1 MLDFVAIDFETANSR
16 ADSACQFAAVVFEQG
31 KIVHEASWL
40 IKPPRMYFS
49 PQNIAVHGILPE
61 QVANQPN
68 FAQVWEQCKPLLDG
82 RILVAHNARFD
93 LGVLTSTLATYDI
106 AIPRIDFSCTRLISQ
121 RCWPGHIS
129 YGLAALAE
137 RFEIR
142 FQHHDALEDSRTCGD
157 IAIRA
162 AEQLEARSFDD
173 LEKKLFITRGVV
185 SLGQISSPK
194 TIKRSRS
201 AWPLS
206 KQALNNPPDSN
217 QPFAN
222 PTIIN
227 RPEVSYGRQGVPSR
241 KAKVDVQVNTERI
254 QALAGNE
261 KPFAGRRIFFTGKLM
276 GLSRCDAMALA
287 TSLGATCENEVSPHT
302 DYVIMGQ
309 PDPNSPV
316 PTTALAALQS
326 QDNSVPRDKP
336 IRLLSER
343 QFVQLLPGGQA
354 AIEVQIRRRG

>member
-16 ADSACQFAAVVFEQG
+16 PDSACQFAVVVIEKG
-31 KIVHEASWL
+31 KMVHEASWL
-40 IKPPRMYFS
+40 VKPPRNYFS

-61 QVANQPN
+61 HVADQPN
-68 FAQVWEQCKPLLDG
+68 FAQVWEQCKPVLDG

-106 AIPRIDFSCTRLISQ
+106 AIPRIDFSCTRLIAQ
-121 RCWPGHIS
+121 RCWPGHSS

-157 IAIRA
+157 VALRA
-162 AEQLEARSFDD
+162 ASEVQAESFDD
-173 LEKKLFITRGVV
+173 LEKKLLITRGVV

-194 TIKRSRS
+194 SIKRSRS
-201 AWPLS
+201 AWPNS
-206 KQALNNPPDSN
+206 KQPIVN
-217 QPFAN
+217 Q
-222 PTIIN
+222 
-227 RPEVSYGRQGVPSR
+227 PEVSYGRQGVPSR

-254 QALAGNE
+254 QAIAGNE
-261 KPFAGRRIFFTGKLM
+261 KPLAGRRIFFTGKLM
-276 GLSRCDAMALA
+276 GLSRIDAMALA
-287 TSLGATCENEVSPHT
+287 SSLGATCENDVGPNT
-302 DYVIMGQ
+302 GYVIMGQ
-309 PDPNSPV
+309 PDANSPV
-316 PTTALAALQS
+316 PLSVLSTLQS
-326 QDNSVPRDKP
+326 NENSAARDKP

-354 AIEVQIRRRG
+354 AIEIQIRRRG

>member
-1 MLDFVAIDFETANSR
+1 MLDFVAIDFETANNR
-16 ADSACQFAAVVFEQG
+16 PDSACQFAIVVIEEG
-31 KIVHEASWL
+31 RIVHEASWL
-40 IKPPRMYFS
+40 VKPPRLYFS
-49 PQNIAVHGILPE
+49 PHNIAVHGILPE
-61 QVANQPN
+61 HVAHQPT

-93 LGVLTSTLATYDI
+93 LGVLTSTLAAYDI
-106 AIPRIDFSCTRLISQ
+106 AIPRIDFSCTRLIAQ
-121 RCWPGHIS
+121 RCWPGHTS

-137 RFEIR
+137 RFEIQ

-157 IAIRA
+157 IALRA
-162 AEQLEARSFDD
+162 AQQLQAESFAD

-194 TIKRSRS
+194 TIKRARS
-201 AWPLS
+201 AWPNTTLTNTS
-206 KQALNNPPDSN
+206 PPNAPHSVV
-217 QPFAN
+217 
-222 PTIIN
+222 N
-227 RPEVSYGRQGVPSR
+227 RPEVSYGRHGVPSR

-261 KPFAGRRIFFTGKLM
+261 KPLAGRRIFFTGKLM
-276 GLSRCDAMALA
+276 GLSRIDAMALA
-287 TSLGATCENEVSPHT
+287 SALGATCEEDIGPST

-309 PDPNSPV
+309 PDSNSPV
-316 PTTALAALQS
+316 PLSVLAALQS
-326 QDNSVPRDKP
+326 PDPTHARDKP

-354 AIEVQIRRRG
+354 AVEIQIRRRG